1 MKKTEELKSAR
12 TELKELA
19 GIIAKGEATDDQK
32 ARAKALNDDVIPELQ
47 DAVDAIA
54 EDAELLSGI
63 MANVSAEEPADA
75 DAEPKSHTVGAKAA
89 ASVAGNMERGRKG
102 SVIAEYKADAIS
114 VPSSI
119 QPAITDYDTNLVLQN
134 RRRLY
139 VADLFGS
146 ETVSGNALT
155 YFVEGAITDA
165 TGVIGEGGVYGQST
179 EAEPTAVTE
188 TLKKV
193 GHYYKETD
201 ELLADADRLAK
212 SIDNRM
218 AYLIDKCEEEQLLN
232 GDGTGMNITGI
243 LGRDGIQ
250 AQTCKTGATDI
261 ADAIET
267 ARQAI
272 RTASVYEADGIVINP
287 NDWLK
292 LRIAKDGN
300 GQYYA
305 GGFFTGAYGNG
316 APSNGDSFWGLRAVV
331 TSAIPQGTMLVGAFA
346 QGGAVV
352 RKGGTTIE
360 VSNSNEDD
368 FIRGQVTIRG
378 TKRLALAVRYPA
390 AFVKVTISD

>member
-1 MKKTEELKSAR
+1 MKKTEELKNAR

-75 DAEPKSHTVGAKAA
+75 DAEPKFRTVGAKAA

-102 SVIAEYKADAIS
+102 SVIAEYKADTIS

-390 AFVKVTISD
+390 AFVKVTIAD